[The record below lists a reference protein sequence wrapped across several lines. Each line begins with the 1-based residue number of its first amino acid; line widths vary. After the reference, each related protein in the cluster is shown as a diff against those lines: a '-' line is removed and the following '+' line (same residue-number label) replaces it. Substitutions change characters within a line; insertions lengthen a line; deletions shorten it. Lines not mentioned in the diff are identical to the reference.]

1 MKTRL
6 YLIPICILF
15 VSLWVGGCASGED
28 VMEVGEAVVS
38 LPSTPIPATETA
50 VPPTSTPIPLTA
62 TSTATATVIPTNT
75 PIPPTETA
83 VPTVE
88 PTVTTEEAPTAD
100 VEYLVTPEAQAIPLL
115 PQLVTSADVNTL
127 DNELEIYEWQ
137 LVQEIGWDNRVCH
150 AFYGVSWS
158 VNPNLGINCIFPKP
172 NDFPFEQAVEA
183 MFDMGI
189 LDDSFSALLSP
200 YNTYDH
206 EVALYGGQLDNGHAV
221 FDLFVGDVGETEF
234 YWASVSLGVPGGY
247 TVEDVYV
254 DYGDSIETFLYSI
267 IQINI
272 DRRDG

>member
-1 MKTRL
+1 
-6 YLIPICILF
+6 
-15 VSLWVGGCASGED
+15 
-28 VMEVGEAVVS
+28 AV
-38 LPSTPIPATETA
+38 L
-50 VPPTSTPIPLTA
+50 
-62 TSTATATVIPTNT
+62 
-75 PIPPTETA
+75 
-83 VPTVE
+83 TVE
-88 PTVTTEEAPTAD
+88 PTVTAEEVTTAD

-115 PQLVTSADVNTL
+115 PQLVSAFDMNDL
-127 DNELEIYEWQ
+127 DNELEIYDWQ
-137 LVQEIGWDNRVCH
+137 LFQEIAWDNRVCH
-150 AFYGVSWS
+150 DFRGVSWS
-158 VNPNLGINCIFPKP
+158 VSPNLGTNCIFPKP
-172 NDFPFEQAVEA
+172 NNYPFEQAVEA

-189 LDDSFSALLSP
+189 LDDSFTAPLSP

-247 TVEDVYV
+247 TLEDVYV